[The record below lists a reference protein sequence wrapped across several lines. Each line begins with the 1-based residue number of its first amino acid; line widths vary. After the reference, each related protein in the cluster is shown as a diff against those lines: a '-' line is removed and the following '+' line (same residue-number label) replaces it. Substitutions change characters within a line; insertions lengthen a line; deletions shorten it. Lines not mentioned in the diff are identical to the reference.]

1 MYNALLALKI
11 IVLIALV
18 ANDRTS
24 FAVLLGLFWACLY
37 VPKMVRDVRSR
48 RQIPTFPDDSD

>member
-1 MYNALLALKI
+1 MYNALLALKT

-24 FAVLLGLFWACLY
+24 FTILLGLFWACLY
-37 VPKMVRDVRSR
+37 LPKMVRDIRSR